1 MIYIIYKML
10 PFLKNHQNY
19 LKDSFFECFSKEYN
33 RLLFFLEGW
42 YFSQHI
48 MIQSFSPEEEK

>member
-1 MIYIIYKML
+1 ML
-10 PFLKNHQNY
+10 PFLKDHQNY

-33 RLLFFLEGW
+33 RVLFFLEGW